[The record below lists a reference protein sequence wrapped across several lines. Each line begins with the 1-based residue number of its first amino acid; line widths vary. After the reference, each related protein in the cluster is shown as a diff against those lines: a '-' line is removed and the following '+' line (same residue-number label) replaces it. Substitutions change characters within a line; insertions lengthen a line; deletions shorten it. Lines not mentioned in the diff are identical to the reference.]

1 MRARLL
7 AAAAE
12 LIPERG
18 WSAVSTRALAERAG
32 VSSSVV
38 HYHYPSIQAVLRE
51 AALGLIARLVGELDT
66 VLAGAATAAG
76 AIGELLAAI
85 RAYSGTDPVS
95 LLAIETYLAASRD
108 EQLRA
113 GIAEALAEFR
123 ARLGHWLGEH
133 AIPAPEPTAA
143 VLAAALD
150 GLVLHRGLDTD
161 LDSATIDEVLARLV
175 PQDG

>member
-1 MRARLL
+1 MRLL

-18 WSAVSTRALAERAG
+18 WSAVSTRVLAERAG

-38 HYHYPSIQAVLRE
+38 HYHYPSIQSVLRE
-51 AALGLIARLVGELDT
+51 AALGLVTRLVGELDA
-66 VLAGAATAAG
+66 VLARADTAAG
-76 AIGELLAAI
+76 AVRELLAAI
-85 RAYSGTDPVS
+85 RAYSGTDPAS

-108 EQLRA
+108 EQLHA

-123 ARLGHWLGEH
+123 TRLGRWLGEH
-133 AIPAPEPTAA
+133 TVPAPEPTAA

-150 GLVLHRGLDTD
+150 GLVLHRGLDPN
-161 LDSATIDEVLARLV
+161 LDSTAIDEVLARLV
-175 PQDG
+175 PQDD